1 MRALVTASFESA
13 CLRRLER
20 HMSVVHEDWKRD
32 RKIYFDGAEFAA
44 RIRDVEA
51 DVLIVEAD
59 LVHAEVFSA
68 CRLAIVG
75 CCRGDPIN
83 IDRDT
88 ATRLGIPIFFAPGRN
103 ADAVADLALAFML
116 CLARHVFTVNRELKA
131 GTLRFERT
139 EDYLAMYER
148 YAGRELGGATVGIV
162 GLGYVG
168 RAVARRLRGFGS
180 RVLAYDPYAGDLEG
194 ITTVDLPTL
203 VQESDFLTVHCAA
216 TEATRGLIGE
226 AELAMMKPG
235 SYVLNLARAS
245 VVDEDA
251 LYEALRTGRLAG
263 AALDVFGQEPVQ
275 PDNRFVDLPN
285 VLVMPHLGGATVDVV
300 RHQSEMIVDSI
311 EAYLA
316 GKQPTYIWNP
326 EVLSAD
332 RRSGIRGDP
341 VSR

>member
-1 MRALVTASFESA
+1 MRALITASFEPA

-32 RKIYFDGAEFAA
+32 RKIYFDGAELAA
-44 RIRDVEA
+44 RIRAVEA

-59 LVHAEVFSA
+59 LVHAEVFSS

-83 IDRDT
+83 IDRET
-88 ATRLGIPIFFAPGRN
+88 ATRLGVPIFFTPGRN
-103 ADAVADLALAFML
+103 ADAVADLAVAFML
-116 CLARHVFTVNRELKA
+116 GLARHVFAVNHELKA

-148 YAGRELGGATVGIV
+148 YTGRELGGATVGVV

-168 RAVARRLRGFGS
+168 RAVARRLHGFGS
-180 RVLAYDPYAGDLEG
+180 RILGYDPYAGAIDG
-194 ITTVDLPTL
+194 VTTVDLPTL
-203 VQESDFLTVHCAA
+203 VRESDFLSVHCAA
-216 TEATRGLIGE
+216 TEATRGLIGA
-226 AELAMMKPG
+226 AELATMKPG
-235 SYVLNLARAS
+235 AYVLNLARAS

-251 LYEALRTGRLAG
+251 LYEALVSGRLAG

-275 PDNRFVDLPN
+275 PDNRFVGLPN

-300 RHQSEMIVDSI
+300 RHQSEMIVECI

-316 GKQPTYIWNP
+316 GRQPPYVWNP
-326 EVLSAD
+326 EVLTV
-332 RRSGIRGDP
+332 GGG
-341 VSR
+341 SRTLP